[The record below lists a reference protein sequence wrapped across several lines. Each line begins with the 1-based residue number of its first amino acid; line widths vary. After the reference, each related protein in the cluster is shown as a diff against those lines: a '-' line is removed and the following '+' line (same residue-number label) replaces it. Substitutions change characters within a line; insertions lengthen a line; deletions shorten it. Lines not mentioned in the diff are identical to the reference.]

1 MRQHRRRNDITVTI
15 FSQYVYSDIW
25 IIVKRSLRNS
35 SNMKQDTVDLYM
47 DIENYTYVEVVLI

>member
-1 MRQHRRRNDITVTI
+1 MRQHKRRNDIIVTI